1 MLPYPYIKLVLPAFR
16 RDLVP
21 LCRLLCSLEGREHG
35 ASGGI
40 TNTAVQEVL
49 GAPGCYVLQSAYV
62 MMNSLTSVQGVLEL
76 GACVPN
82 MEAFLV
88 DGVI

>member
-1 MLPYPYIKLVLPAFR
+1 MG
-16 RDLVP
+16 LVP
-21 LCRLLCSLEGREHG
+21 LCLLLCSLEGREHG

-40 TNTAVQEVL
+40 AITGVQEIL
-49 GAPGCYVLQSAYV
+49 EAPGCYVLQSSSV
-62 MMNSLTSVQGVLEL
+62 MKNSLTSMQGVLEL

-82 MEAFLV
+82 METFLV